1 MHVGAPQTQ
10 YPSSS
15 SGVNIPVQHMDP
27 RHTQRQAHSPSQ
39 FSPGYPTGQPT
50 GMPMPGTNPLH
61 HQQQPFP
68 RPGTKQPTA
77 WEIPVQREAPPVTRH
92 SNHGTP
98 SGQQYQTEWSAGPT
112 VTAKQSGQTLGP
124 EAATSEPSLSRG
136 ASPSPAH
143 MSPLEIVQQI
153 NREADELQE
162 NVNQFVGTKTDKR
175 YRYLE
180 EMLTRLLL
188 KLDSIESDGKE
199 EIRTIRR
206 QAVKTVQAS
215 IDHLELRAMSSE
227 VPSDGQDAMANC
239 NASNNQNVNS
249 DETNQVANS
258 GGGANAQTK
267 TGVTE
272 MVLDSEQQC

>member
-1 MHVGAPQTQ
+1 MHVGGPQSQ
-10 YPSSS
+10 YPSS

-39 FSPGYPTGQPT
+39 FSPGYPVGQPT
-50 GMPMPGTNPLH
+50 GMPMPGTNPVPLH

-92 SNHGTP
+92 SNHG
-98 SGQQYQTEWSAGPT
+98 QYQTEWSAGPT
-112 VTAKQSGQTLGP
+112 VTANQSGQKLGP
-124 EAATSEPSLSRG
+124 ETAASEPSLSRG
-136 ASPSPAH
+136 ASPSPVY

-153 NREADELQE
+153 NKEADELQE
-162 NVNQFVGTKTDKR
+162 KVNQFVGIKTDKN
-175 YRYLE
+175 YRFLE

-215 IDHLELRAMSSE
+215 IDHLELRAMSSD
-227 VPSDGQDAMANC
+227 VRSDGQDGMANC
-239 NASNNQNVNS
+239 NASNNQNS

-258 GGGANAQTK
+258 GGSANAQTK